1 MTTAKPDSIWSQTFA
16 LLCLA
21 QLFGYAHSALLTPA
35 IPLYVT
41 HLGGSP
47 FLVGLVLASFA
58 TTSVLLRPLI
68 GYAAD
73 VWTEA
78 GVLASGC
85 LLLGASLLLFFIPIV
100 EVAMIANAVRG
111 IGWAALNTGGY
122 TLLAL
127 IAPAMRRAESS
138 GYYSGVQASASILFP
153 AVALWLIDAPLGGFR
168 VVMALSAALA
178 AAGAITSLIL
188 GRHAPSGAREPASSG
203 ASRTTWNPFALMD
216 REVLLPSALLFCLN
230 LTYPAMSAF
239 LVLYARTIGI
249 ENIAWYFVASGS
261 TSLLARP
268 ILGRVGDKIGCGP
281 SVAAGFILELCAL
294 LLLAIAS
301 GLALV
306 IVAGVLFALGS
317 AIGSATTLAL
327 AIQRANP
334 QRRGRA
340 MASFSIAYPL
350 ANGAGSLWTG
360 SAVELAGYFWM
371 YVIAAGLALAGLVVT
386 LMNWPNLRNK

>member
-1 MTTAKPDSIWSQTFA
+1 
-16 LLCLA
+16 
-21 QLFGYAHSALLTPA
+21 
-35 IPLYVT
+35 
-41 HLGGSP
+41 
-47 FLVGLVLASFA
+47 
-58 TTSVLLRPLI
+58 
-68 GYAAD
+68 
-73 VWTEA
+73 
-78 GVLASGC
+78 
-85 LLLGASLLLFFIPIV
+85 
-100 EVAMIANAVRG
+100 
-111 IGWAALNTGGY
+111 
-122 TLLAL
+122 
-127 IAPAMRRAESS
+127 
-138 GYYSGVQASASILFP
+138 
-153 AVALWLIDAPLGGFR
+153 
-168 VVMALSAALA
+168 
-178 AAGAITSLIL
+178 
-188 GRHAPSGAREPASSG
+188 
-203 ASRTTWNPFALMD
+203 
-216 REVLLPSALLFCLN
+216 
-230 LTYPAMSAF
+230 MSAF

-249 ENIAWYFVASGS
+249 ENVAWYFVASGS

-306 IVAGVLFALGS
+306 IAAGVLFALGS

-371 YVIAAGLALAGLVVT
+371 YVIGAALAAAGLVVT